1 MDTQRSS
8 TAVVDQRPLPSIA
21 AAHTTASPGAEES
34 RHQLSQPHRPQHY
47 HAHPHGHGPTTPV
60 FYHIHQASGPPPPSR
75 YYTEGSSSSNY
86 GAGRS
91 GSNSAV
97 TMQDSAAADE
107 HRATLPPLQLLE
119 RPIKGKRK
127 RANAQQLDVLN
138 KVFST
143 TSFPST
149 ELRNRLARDLG
160 MTPRTVQIW
169 FQNKR
174 QASRQRD
181 GHHSRNTKSMAAQ
194 PIYNNAYARIH
205 AHVLQRRLNPHSLSP
220 PHLSSHTSLPPRV
233 PAHRSVSIESSPSHS
248 VSPSVS
254 PSQSPL
260 MACAQPTGSSQPR
273 IATSSQELMALVVA
287 ASEAA
292 PAPARA
298 ETTAAAST
306 LTKAGAKAASPAWS
320 DDSGTAVGKK
330 NQPPRDSDRCSP
342 VGLTVAA
349 AAAVMTNSRQRCDND
364 NGPYS
369 KSHHQRHGGAA
380 DPHRYAH
387 TRNDQWFTD
396 NTPSK
401 LDYLFG
407 HTSQVVVMSA
417 RAHPPALGRAIH
429 APWDRSQPPSDRTN
443 LPPLRSASSK
453 EHSHHSQER
462 QQQQPA
468 HQPPTRRLPPMS
480 LKPQPA
486 ADASAVHRT
495 MSLMDVL
502 NAPPEQRRLPP
513 LPPL

>member
-21 AAHTTASPGAEES
+21 PAHNTASPSAEES
-34 RHQLSQPHRPQHY
+34 RHQLSHPHRPQHY
-47 HAHPHGHGPTTPV
+47 QPHPHGHGPTTPV
-60 FYHIHQASGPPPPSR
+60 FYHIHQAAGPPPPSR

-91 GSNSAV
+91 SSNSAV
-97 TMQDSAAADE
+97 TMHDSAASAADE
-107 HRATLPPLQLLE
+107 SRSTLPPLQLLE

-220 PHLSSHTSLPPRV
+220 PHLNSHTTLPSRM
-233 PAHRSVSIESSPSHS
+233 PAHRSASVDSSRSQS
-248 VSPSVS
+248 MSPSVS

-260 MACAQPTGSSQPR
+260 MACAPPTNPNQPR

-292 PAPARA
+292 PAPTQA
-298 ETTAAAST
+298 ETVAAASA
-306 LTKAGAKAASPAWS
+306 LTKKAASPAWS

-330 NQPPRDSDRCSP
+330 NQPPRDSDKCNP

-349 AAAVMTNSRQRCDND
+349 AAAVMKDSRQRCGDDNS
-364 NGPYS
+364 GPYS
-369 KSHHQRHGGAA
+369 KSHHQRHGGAV
-380 DPHRYAH
+380 DPRNYAH

-396 NTPSK
+396 STPSK

-429 APWDRSQPPSDRTN
+429 APWDRGQPPSDRMN
-443 LPPLRSASSK
+443 LPPLRNSSSSK
-453 EHSHHSQER
+453 ELNYHSQEQR
-462 QQQQPA
+462 RPS
-468 HQPPTRRLPPMS
+468 HQPPTMRLPPLSRM
-480 LKPQPA
+480 PQSTT
-486 ADASAVHRT
+486 DASTVHRT

-502 NAPPEQRRLPP
+502 NAPPEQRKLPP

>member
-1 MDTQRSS
+1 MDAQRSS
-8 TAVVDQRPLPSIA
+8 TTVLDQRPLPSIA
-21 AAHTTASPGAEES
+21 PAHSANSSGAEES
-34 RHQLSQPHRPQHY
+34 QRQLSQHHRPQHY
-47 HAHPHGHGPTTPV
+47 RSHTHGHGHSSTAPM

-75 YYTEGSSSSNY
+75 YYTEGSNHAVAMPESS
-86 GAGRS
+86 
-91 GSNSAV
+91 
-97 TMQDSAAADE
+97 TADE
-107 HRATLPPLQLLE
+107 TRSTLPPLQLLE
-119 RPIKGKRK
+119 RPVKGKRK

-149 ELRNRLARDLG
+149 ELRTRLARDLG

-181 GHHSRNTKSMAAQ
+181 GHHSRNTKSMAAH
-194 PIYNNAYARIH
+194 PFYNRVP
-205 AHVLQRRLNPHSLSP
+205 AHTVPHRPNPHSLSP
-220 PHLSSHTSLPPRV
+220 PRLSAHTTLPSRV
-233 PAHRSVSIESSPSHS
+233 PAHRSASPESSLMHS
-248 VSPSVS
+248 ISPSVS

-260 MACAQPTGSSQPR
+260 VAYSQTTRANQPR

-298 ETTAAAST
+298 ETTATAST
-306 LTKAGAKAASPAWS
+306 PTTSGAKPASPAWS

-330 NQPPRDSDRCSP
+330 THTSHDGDKCSSM
-342 VGLTVAA
+342 GLTVAA
-349 AAAVMTNSRQRCDND
+349 ATAVMEGSRQRCDND
-364 NGPYS
+364 VGPYS
-369 KSHHQRHGGAA
+369 KSHHQDPRGATGSN
-380 DPHRYAH
+380 RYAH

-407 HTSQVVVMSA
+407 HNSQVVVMSA

-429 APWDRSQPPSDRTN
+429 APWDRSQPPSDRMN
-443 LPPLRSASSK
+443 LPPLRNSDSSSSSRGK
-453 EHSHHSQER
+453 DHIYQSQTH
-462 QQQQPA
+462 QQS
-468 HQPPTRRLPPMS
+468 PTYTLPPMS
-480 LKPQPA
+480 LEPQSA
-486 ADASAVHRT
+486 GDASAVHRS

-502 NAPPEQRRLPP
+502 NAPPEQRKLPP
-513 LPPL
+513 LPPM